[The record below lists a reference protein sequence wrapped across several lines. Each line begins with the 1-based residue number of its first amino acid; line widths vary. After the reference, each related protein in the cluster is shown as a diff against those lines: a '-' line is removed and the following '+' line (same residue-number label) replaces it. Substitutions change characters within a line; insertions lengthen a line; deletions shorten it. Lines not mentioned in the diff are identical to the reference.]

1 MLPPELAAA
10 QNSTPSNEQS
20 QPRSHAHSVRF
31 MEGKDS
37 ITIASFASLQFAWH
51 MQEQQYKRLSCVQSE
66 LLKANGQW
74 RLITCIT
81 RVEIGIKPP
90 LKKMASH
97 CMVIAHWKSL
107 RLRLTNRS
115 GRWRRV
121 THDAFRPWYICRA
134 MSMAASNLLVAWY

>member
-1 MLPPELAAA
+1 M
-10 QNSTPSNEQS
+10 
-20 QPRSHAHSVRF
+20 SHAHSVRF

-90 LKKMASH
+90 LKKNGASSHGDCSLEILAVAANQQIGEMAESH
-97 CMVIAHWKSL
+97 TGCIPSMVYMPGHVDGCL
-107 RLRLTNRS
+107 
-115 GRWRRV
+115 
-121 THDAFRPWYICRA
+121 
-134 MSMAASNLLVAWY
+134 